1 MKKTV
6 LAMVVAGLCS
16 LNLSAGELEDNIKK
30 FERDDIFKFCSGKS
44 SQKNKDMCYETL
56 DFFAKKYSK
65 ECDDNIAQSC
75 FGMGEIII
83 MANEDIDSNFDIN
96 IKFDEEYFKY
106 FEKSCELNYWQG
118 CLFLG
123 LRYSN
128 LAHDTKDKKIRSE
141 FNKKSKYFFGKA
153 CKLKGDSLSCS
164 RK

>member
-1 MKKTV
+1 MI
-6 LAMVVAGLCS
+6 VVGLCS
-16 LNLSAGELEDNIKK
+16 LNLIARETEGNIKK
-30 FERDDIFKFCSGKS
+30 FDRDDIFKFCSGKS
-44 SQKNKDMCYETL
+44 SKKNKDMCYETL

-75 FGMGEIII
+75 FRMGEIII
-83 MANEDIDSNFDIN
+83 MVNEYVDSNFNIN
-96 IKFDEEYFKY
+96 IKFNEEYFKY

-128 LAHDTKDKKIRSE
+128 SAHDAKDKKIRSE
-141 FNKKSKYFFGKA
+141 LNKKSKYFFDKA
-153 CKLKGDSLSCS
+153 CKLEGDDLSCS